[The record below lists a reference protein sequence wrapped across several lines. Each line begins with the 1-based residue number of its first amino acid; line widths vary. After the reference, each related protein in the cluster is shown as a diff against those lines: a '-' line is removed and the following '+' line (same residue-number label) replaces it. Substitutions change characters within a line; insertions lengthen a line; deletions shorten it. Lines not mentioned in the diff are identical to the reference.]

1 MMLDDFIEALQEL
14 RERHGGHVQVKA
26 LCREMPGSSARAYA
40 IELTLGDICF
50 EHGLIKIGYW
60 GEAYDGEGA

>member
-14 RERHGGHVQVKA
+14 RDCHGGHVRVKA
-26 LCREMPGSSARAYA
+26 LCHEMPGSSARAYPLD
-40 IELTLGDICF
+40 LTLGDICF
-50 EHGLIKIGYW
+50 EYGLIKIGYH